1 MDDFFNNY
9 LNSTNEEK
17 NEGLSNMYNKL
28 AEAENKLT
36 EGKKKLTEGKKM
48 VDKFGNLLWTLTTS
62 IFVVGK
68 LFLLVNKI

>member
-1 MDDFFNNY
+1 
-9 LNSTNEEK
+9 
-17 NEGLSNMYNKL
+17 MYNKL